1 MRGLPFDDPLT
12 IFPRAA
18 RKLNSLWLRTTYP
31 FASFGKG
38 VNIHPTCTIP
48 RAGSP
53 WIIIGNGV
61 YLYPGNWLNVILMGR
76 EEDAAFNPEAIEPK
90 IILGDGCI
98 FNRNSTIAAMN
109 HIEFGENVLV
119 AQACIFL
126 DQNHDFSDP
135 TKPIMSQGVNDGG
148 RIIIGRNTW
157 IGHACTFLST
167 RGELTLGQNC
177 VVGAN
182 SFVRNSFPPFSVIA
196 GNPAKLIK
204 KYDVDRREWVRVAE
218 GQSDQA
224 SGTTSR

>member
-1 MRGLPFDDPLT
+1 MRGLPFNDPLT
-12 IFPRAA
+12 IFSRAS
-18 RKLNSLWLRTTYP
+18 RKINTFWLHSTYP

-38 VNIHPTCTIP
+38 VNIHLTCTIP

-53 WIIIGNGV
+53 WIAIGNGV
-61 YLYPGNWLNVILMGR
+61 YLYPGTWLNVILMGHEENEVFVR
-76 EEDAAFNPEAIEPK
+76 EKIEPK

-109 HIEFGENVLV
+109 RIEFRENVLV
-119 AQACIFL
+119 AQSCIFL

-135 TKPIMSQGVNDGG
+135 TRPIMAQGVNEGG
-148 RIIIGRNTW
+148 RIIIGKNTW
-157 IGHACTFLST
+157 IGHGCTFLST

-182 SFVRNSFPPFSVIA
+182 SFVRNSFPPFSVVA

-204 KYDVDRREWVRVAE
+204 RYDEIRGEWVRVTE
-218 GQSDQA
+218 RRLDH
-224 SGTTSR
+224 TSETPSR